1 MAFITASE
9 RKLEQRM
16 LGEVH
21 LVVAKRSGRKQP
33 GTNDSP
39 KGMHLMIRRGRKSGL
54 RSRIGTSNL
63 YSWPETRSAL
73 GPVLA
78 RG

>member
-16 LGEVH
+16 LGEAH
-21 LVVAKRSGRKQP
+21 LVVAERPGRKQP
-33 GTNDSP
+33 GTDDSP
-39 KGMHLMIRRGRKSGL
+39 KGIHLMMRRRRKSGL

-63 YSWPETRSAL
+63 FSWPETRSAL